1 MPPLQQALDRM
12 TKAQRDMPVTRGE
25 LVLMLGKVAEHMK
38 ALKHRNDA
46 LEQRLRQ
53 IEARL

>member
-1 MPPLQQALDRM
+1 MNAIEKMLAEMP
-12 TKAQRDMPVTRGE
+12 KAQRDAPATHSE
-25 LVLMLGKVAEHMK
+25 LVMLASKVLEHMK